1 MTIRIPMMGEN
12 APSFR
17 ARTTQGGVNFPKDYE
32 GKWVI
37 FFSHPGDFT
46 PVCTTEFMVFAKMQA
61 EFRQLNTELLGLS
74 VDSVQSHISWLRS
87 IKEKVE
93 FNGISGMDV
102 EFPIV
107 EDKGL
112 SISKKYGL
120 LQPLENKR
128 YMRYIQDIQVDK
140 VTDDDENI
148 NTSECNFMNIQ
159 PVRGIFIIDP
169 QSRIRYIAFYPIS
182 NGRNLDEIK
191 RILQAI
197 QKTDSQNIDTPVN
210 WNPGDDVIVRT
221 PLSYEDAKKRM
232 EDKELKC
239 SEWYI
244 CLKEDKS

>member
-1 MTIRIPMMGEN
+1 MNTRIPMMGEI

-17 ARTTQGGVNFPKDYE
+17 ARTTHGEVNFPKDYE

-46 PVCTTEFMVFAKMQA
+46 PVCTTEFMVFAKMQE
-61 EFRQLNTELLGLS
+61 EFRQLDTELLGLS
-74 VDSVQSHISWLRS
+74 VDSILSHITWLRS

-93 FNGISGMDV
+93 FNGISGIDV

-107 EDKGL
+107 EDNGF
-112 SISKKYGL
+112 SIVKKYGL
-120 LQPLENKR
+120 LQPFENKR
-128 YMRYIQDIQVDK
+128 YLRYIQDLQANK
-140 VTDDDENI
+140 ATDDNEI
-148 NTSECNFMNIQ
+148 MNAQ

-169 QSRIRYIAFYPIS
+169 ESHIRYMAFYPLS

-197 QKTDSQNIDTPVN
+197 QKTDSEKVDTPVN
-210 WNPGDDVIVRT
+210 WNPGDDVIVPP
-221 PLSYEDAKKRM
+221 PLSYKYAKKRM

-239 SEWYI
+239 SDWYI
-244 CLKEDKS
+244 CLKKDKT

>member
-1 MTIRIPMMGEN
+1 MTTRIPMMGEVT
-12 APSFR
+12 PFFR
-17 ARTTQGGVNFPKDYE
+17 ARTTHGEVNFPKDYE

-46 PVCTTEFMVFAKMQA
+46 PVCTTEFMVFAKMQE

-74 VDSVQSHISWLRS
+74 VDSVHSHISWLRS

-93 FNGISGMDV
+93 FNGISGIDV

-107 EDKGL
+107 EDNGL
-112 SISKKYGL
+112 SIVKKYGL
-120 LQPLENKR
+120 LQPSENKR
-128 YMRYIQDIQVDK
+128 YMRYMQDIQASK
-140 VTDDDENI
+140 ATDDNEI
-148 NTSECNFMNIQ
+148 MNTQ

-169 QSRIRYIAFYPIS
+169 QSRIRYMAFYPLS

-197 QKTDSQNIDTPVN
+197 QKTDSEKIHTPVN
-210 WNPGDDVIVRT
+210 WNPGDDVIEPT
-221 PLSYEDAKKRM
+221 PLSYEDAKNRM

-239 SEWYI
+239 SDWYI
-244 CLKEDKS
+244 CLKKDKP

>member
-1 MTIRIPMMGEN
+1 MNTRIPMMGEI

-17 ARTTQGGVNFPKDYE
+17 ARTTHGEVNFPKDYE

-93 FNGISGMDV
+93 FNGLSGMDV

-112 SISKKYGL
+112 SIVKKYGM
-120 LQPLENKR
+120 LQPSENKR
-128 YMRYIQDIQVDK
+128 YMRDIQYIQADK
-140 VTDDDENI
+140 ATDENEII
-148 NTSECNFMNIQ
+148 NTQ

-197 QKTDSQNIDTPVN
+197 QKTDSEKVDTPVN
-210 WNPGDDVIVRT
+210 WNPGDDVIVPT
-221 PLSYEDAKKRM
+221 PLSYEEAKKRM

-239 SEWYI
+239 SDWYI
-244 CLKEDKS
+244 CLKEDTDNRREK

>member
-1 MTIRIPMMGEN
+1 MNTRIPMMGEI

-17 ARTTQGGVNFPKDYE
+17 ARTTHGEVNFPKDYE

-46 PVCTTEFMVFAKMQA
+46 PVCTTEFMVFAKMQE
-61 EFRQLNTELLGLS
+61 EFRQLDTELLGLS
-74 VDSVQSHISWLRS
+74 VDSILSHITWLRS

-93 FNGISGMDV
+93 FNGMSGIDV

-107 EDKGL
+107 EDNGF
-112 SISKKYGL
+112 SIVKKYGL
-120 LQPLENKR
+120 LQPFENKR
-128 YMRYIQDIQVDK
+128 YLRYIQDLHANKATHDNEI
-140 VTDDDENI
+140 
-148 NTSECNFMNIQ
+148 MNAQ

-169 QSRIRYIAFYPIS
+169 ESRIRYMAFYPLS

-197 QKTDSQNIDTPVN
+197 QKTDSEKIDTPVN
-210 WNPGDDVIVRT
+210 WNPGDDVIVPP
-221 PLSYEDAKKRM
+221 PLSYEDAGKRM
-232 EDKELKC
+232 EDEELKC

>member
-1 MTIRIPMMGEN
+1 MGEVT
-12 APSFR
+12 PFFR
-17 ARTTQGGVNFPKDYE
+17 ARTTHGEVNFPKDYE

-46 PVCTTEFMVFAKMQA
+46 PVCTTEFMVFAKMQE

-74 VDSVQSHISWLRS
+74 VDSVHSHISWLRS

-93 FNGISGMDV
+93 FNGISGIDV

-107 EDKGL
+107 EDNGL
-112 SISKKYGL
+112 SIVKKYGL
-120 LQPLENKR
+120 LQPSENKR
-128 YMRYIQDIQVDK
+128 YMRYMQDIQASK
-140 VTDDDENI
+140 ATDDNEI
-148 NTSECNFMNIQ
+148 MNTQ

-169 QSRIRYIAFYPIS
+169 QSRIRYMAFYPLS

-197 QKTDSQNIDTPVN
+197 QKTDSEKIHTPVN
-210 WNPGDDVIVRT
+210 WNPGDDVIEPT
-221 PLSYEDAKKRM
+221 PLSYEDAKNRM

-239 SEWYI
+239 SDWYI
-244 CLKEDKS
+244 CLKKDKP